1 MPAQLPQFQ
10 NDDKA
15 FQMMQ
20 NAWASILDPIVAK
33 PIVAGL
39 LLKDVALINGTT
51 VVNHKL
57 GRKLTGWII
66 TRMQGAFGQV
76 YDLQN
81 TNQMTNLTLVL
92 HSNVAVT
99 CDLWVF

>member
-1 MPAQLPQFQ
+1 MAQLPQFQ
-10 NDDKA
+10 NNDKD

-20 NAWASILDPIVAK
+20 SKWASILDPIVAK
-33 PIVAGL
+33 PLVNGL

-57 GRKLTGWII
+57 GRKLTGYVI
-66 TRMQGAFGQV
+66 TRMQGAFAQV

-92 HSNVAVT
+92 HSNAAISV
-99 CDLWVF
+99 DLWVF